1 EILGLARDSRTRFM
15 RAHARGIYETLTA
28 GRTRFV
34 RADELCERA
43 AKEYP
48 GLVPDAKALERE
60 SGIPQGQKDGVEVD
74 QGIFLASVLGD
85 PVAGAHLCHAML
97 LPRLESRDLLPGFL
111 KIGKMQFAGALL
123 ERHGK
128 AAVVTMQNPRYLNAE

>member
-60 SGIPQGQKDGVEVD
+60 SGIPQGQKDAVEVD
-74 QGIFLASVLGD
+74 KGTFRASLPGD
-85 PVAGAHLCHAML
+85 PGAGANLCNACCC
-97 LPRLESRDLLPGFL
+97 PGWNRATCCPAFS
-111 KIGKMQFAGALL
+111 
-123 ERHGK
+123 
-128 AAVVTMQNPRYLNAE
+128 